1 MFCCLVKDP
10 AGRHIAPVDQHQVNT
25 VKDDDKSESLQRN
38 KPSNNKALAIA
49 GQGVNAKT
57 HTQMFCDQHK
67 KKRKSTRTR
76 PAPCLLCTFAAEE
89 KGKLEDRKRRLEK

>member
-38 KPSNNKALAIA
+38 KPSDKKALAIA
-49 GQGVNAKT
+49 GRRVNAKT
-57 HTQMFCDQHK
+57 HTQMFCDQQK
-67 KKRKSTRTR
+67 KEKEIDPYPTSAMLAMYICCKRKWKTTRSRT
-76 PAPCLLCTFAAEE
+76 
-89 KGKLEDRKRRLEK
+89 RLEK